1 MIFKLLNRLEEKLA
15 VALLA
20 TMSILVFSQV
30 VLRFGFGLGFGW
42 IDEVAR
48 IAFIWVVFLGAVV
61 GVQRHLHLRV
71 TVFQGLFPAPARK
84 AIAMTGELL
93 FLAFC
98 LAMTW
103 HSVELVM
110 STLDFPFRLPS
121 TGVSMFWAYMILPI
135 SFGLQAIRLVAR
147 HVNGDGEA
155 DHV

>member
-1 MIFKLLNRLEEKLA
+1 MIVRMLNRLEEKLA

-30 VLRFGFGLGFGW
+30 VLRFGFGLGYGW

-48 IAFIWVVFLGAVV
+48 ISFIWVVFLGAVV

-71 TVFQGLFPAPARK
+71 TLFQGLFPERMRK
-84 AIAMTGELL
+84 TVALLGELL

-103 HSVELVM
+103 HSVELVL

-121 TGVSMFWAYMILPI
+121 TGLSMFWAYMVLPI
-135 SFGLQAIRLVAR
+135 SFGLQSIRLVVR
-147 HVNGDGEA
+147 HVRGEEEA
-155 DHV
+155 EHV

>member
-1 MIFKLLNRLEEKLA
+1 MIYRIFNRLEEKLA

-20 TMSILVFSQV
+20 LMCVLVFSQV
-30 VLRFGFGLGFGW
+30 VLRFGFGLGYGW

-48 IAFIWVVFLGAVV
+48 ISFIWVVFLGAVV

-71 TVFQGLFPAPARK
+71 TVFQGLFPESMRK
-84 AIAMTGELL
+84 AVAMTGELL

-110 STLDFPFRLPS
+110 SNLDFPFRLPS

-135 SFGLQAIRLVAR
+135 SFGLQAIRLVIGHLR
-147 HVNGDGEA
+147 GDKEA